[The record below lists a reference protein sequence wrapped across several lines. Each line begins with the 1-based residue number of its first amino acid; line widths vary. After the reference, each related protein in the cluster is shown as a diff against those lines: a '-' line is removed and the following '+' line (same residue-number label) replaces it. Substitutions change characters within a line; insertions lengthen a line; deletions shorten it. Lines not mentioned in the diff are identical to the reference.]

1 MADPTDST
9 WDWKTGVLANLLITG
24 VLGYMAVLHKWA
36 PDFYYMSVQEDEYIE
51 WSTYCAF
58 AFAAAAWLLATWRGR
73 GWGRRLP
80 WFTAGLALFCLFV
93 AGEEISWGQRLLAYR
108 PPAYF
113 LEHNFQQELNVHN
126 VISTDLR
133 KLSLRTIIGGYGIVL
148 PLLAAIPPIG
158 LLLRR
163 LGIHVPTPWLI
174 PSFAAALA
182 AYVEY
187 PWKYTGET
195 VELMVGLCFLFA
207 SLHHLRKT
215 NAVPAGFRRQPWVS
229 VTIAWALVMALGATN
244 AAAARVHRSED
255 PARIEAAKI
264 ELEALRRDFL
274 WMASGRSKVFS
285 LSHSLHKRVY
295 TYEQEH
301 GAHRLLRG
309 EFADLVS
316 RGLPEERAE
325 FFLDPWNLP
334 YWINIRSSQRIAFL
348 YSFGPNR
355 RRDSSYTEIRGDD
368 VGVFIVGP
376 QTD

>member
-1 MADPTDST
+1 MATATSSA
-9 WDWKTGVLANLLITG
+9 WNWKSGLLANLLVIG
-24 VLGYMAVLHKWA
+24 VLAYMGALHEWA

-58 AFAAAAWLLATWRGR
+58 AFAAAAWLLAAWRER
-73 GWGRRLP
+73 GWGRRFP
-80 WFTAGLALFCLFV
+80 WFATGLALFCIFV

-108 PPAYF
+108 PPVYF

-126 VISTDLR
+126 VVSTDLR
-133 KLSLRTIIGGYGIVL
+133 KLSLKIIIGGYGILL
-148 PLLAAIPPIG
+148 PLVAVFPPSNR
-158 LLLRR
+158 LLRR
-163 LGIHVPTPWLI
+163 FGIDAPSRWLI
-174 PSFAAALA
+174 PAFAAALA

-207 SLHHLRKT
+207 ALFHLRAANVASGT
-215 NAVPAGFRRQPWVS
+215 ARHG
-229 VTIAWALVMALGATN
+229 AWLSITATWIVVMALGAAN

-255 PARIEAAKI
+255 PTRIEAAKI

-274 WMASGRSKVFS
+274 WMASGKDKAFS
-285 LSHSLHKRVY
+285 MSHSLHKRVY
-295 TYEQEH
+295 TYERQH

-309 EFADLVS
+309 EFANLVS
-316 RGLPEERAE
+316 QGLPEERAE

-334 YWINIRSSQRIAFL
+334 YWINIRSGQRIAFL

-368 VGVFIVGP
+368 VGTYIVRP
-376 QTD
+376 EKQ